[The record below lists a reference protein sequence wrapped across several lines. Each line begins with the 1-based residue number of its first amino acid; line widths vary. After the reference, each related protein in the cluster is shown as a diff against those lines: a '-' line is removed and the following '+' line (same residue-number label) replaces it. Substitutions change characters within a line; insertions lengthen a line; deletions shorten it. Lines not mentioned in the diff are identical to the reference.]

1 MENEQKQTKFINYT
15 YMLDEVIDEMERSIE
30 NVKEVKLHQ
39 NNLLEVIEADEKHN
53 WTDFIKNLKEA
64 DEEYDK
70 QVESMEYK
78 LKCMKEARKYCT
90 DISAYV
96 VSMLLE
102 GLGLANKE
110 HKSVEDRMNEK
121 VEDIKA

>member
-39 NNLLEVIEADEKHN
+39 NNLLEVIEADEKHD

-70 QVESMEYK
+70 QVESMKYK
-78 LKCMKEARKYCT
+78 LKCMKEARKYCK
-90 DISAYV
+90 DLSAYV

-121 VEDIKA
+121 VEDVKA

>member
-39 NNLLEVIEADEKHN
+39 NNLLEVIEADEKHD
-53 WTDFIKNLKEA
+53 WTGFIKNLKAA
-64 DEEYDK
+64 DEEYDN
-70 QVESMEYK
+70 QIESMKYK
-78 LKCMKEARKYCT
+78 LECMKEARKYCK
-90 DISAYV
+90 DLSAYV

>member
-39 NNLLEVIEADEKHN
+39 SNLLEVIEADEKHD
-53 WTDFIKNLKEA
+53 WTDFIKNLKAA
-64 DEEYDK
+64 DEEYDN
-70 QVESMEYK
+70 QIESMKYK
-78 LKCMKEARKYCT
+78 LECMKEARKYCK
-90 DISAYV
+90 DLSAYV